1 MSEQIPREV
10 DEDGY
15 QKVTVA
21 ELVGALLT
29 YPQDLLIDKDYGLI
43 VYDENWHTMIVWPED
58 SRPVEMVEASK
69 TEVICKRHRP
79 HLVETFATQ
88 AEAQTWADYHRQ
100 QHRERDQERTIR
112 RLNNGL

>member
-1 MSEQIPREV
+1 MSEQIPRAV

-15 QKVTVA
+15 PKVTVA

-69 TEVICKRHRP
+69 TEVVCKRHRP